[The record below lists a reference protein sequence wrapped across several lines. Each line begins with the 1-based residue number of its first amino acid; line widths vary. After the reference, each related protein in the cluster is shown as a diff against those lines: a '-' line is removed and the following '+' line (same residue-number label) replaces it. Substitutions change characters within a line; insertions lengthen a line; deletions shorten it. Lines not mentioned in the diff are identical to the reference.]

1 MARHRRAIGH
11 FRDQLMNGFTT
22 TSRPRSGAMP
32 AILDPAALAALRDER
47 DRDVRLVV
55 VVLAAALVAGLSV
68 LVHSLS

>member
-1 MARHRRAIGH
+1 
-11 FRDQLMNGFTT
+11 
-22 TSRPRSGAMP
+22 
-32 AILDPAALAALRDER
+32 LRDER